1 VSYSST
7 ICRSCDK
14 NTYVNLESSGY
25 LCADCLK
32 KINEP
37 PPQKQVEDLVLKKGV
52 RWLQSWLY
60 VENLDT
66 TTIVVSWLE
75 PQFTATTYP
84 EIDSYYV
91 FSECGRIQ
99 EVVSGELTQVIC
111 KNIDRDSDFKIFVSA
126 SVKSTPINSQL
137 KKTFYNR

>member
-1 VSYSST
+1 MSYSTT
-7 ICRSCDK
+7 ICRSCEK

-25 LCADCLK
+25 LCAGCLK

-37 PPQKQVEDLVLKKGV
+37 PPQKQVEDLVIKKGV

-75 PQFTATTYP
+75 PHFTTATQP
-84 EIDSYYV
+84 KIDSYYV

-99 EVVSGELTQVIC
+99 EVVSGEFTQVVC
-111 KNIDRDSDFKIFVSA
+111 ENIDRNSDFKIFVSA
-126 SVKSTPINSQL
+126 SVKNTPINAQL